1 MKKTVS
7 FFYNNPFLLFA
18 FFLFIVYLPVFLPFF
33 HLKNDLINQNLP
45 TRFVISESLYS
56 GYFPWWNPYIH
67 YGIPQYGD
75 MNNGFWNP
83 ILWVIAKTVGYSVY
97 TITLEE
103 MFYLLIAGWGMYKL
117 IKELFSKDV
126 ALVTGLAYLCCGYAV
141 GHLQHFIW
149 ITGVA
154 FFPYILFFFFRTN
167 QNPIVK
173 NYIGFGISVLFF
185 TASTH
190 PGLIIGAA
198 YFFLF
203 ILLFIYLFRY
213 SIARTLY
220 TNKFVVKNILLLTVC
235 CICSIVVI
243 VSNFEM
249 LQNISRGTKVSLNES
264 LLSPTTLQSYFSLL
278 FPLPIHKSNFFNTD
292 ISMRNIYGGMAL
304 LFGLFYY
311 FKTIEKKII
320 LFSLIPLLFFILLAS
335 GGWFK
340 IFAWKFLPYTGYVRM
355 NGEFAYFVMLIL
367 FILSAAGLHSFL
379 QKKNNIAVLVK
390 PANRLML
397 LFTISSLIS
406 LVIIFTTKSSLLF
419 TNSNSSGKY
428 FIKALFENLSFADLL
443 FIQSVI
449 LLLSVWFIKKYK
461 FDFTSSFFILSINL
475 IITTWLCLPYTG
487 LGMKSKKEMQQVINS
502 FPKGI
507 QKQELTTI
515 NQTKLI
521 EPENKREYI
530 MLSSFSKKIGSPE
543 KEDYPVQ
550 LKSNAEYF
558 ADSSLTNFINQQAWL
573 FLSSDTT
580 VNAVTNFDSS
590 IIKVIENG
598 PGKIKCFINSRG
610 YKFLVLLQNNYP
622 HWQVSIDG
630 KKIIHATAF
639 KTFIAVP
646 VPEGN
651 HLIEFIFNP
660 KPVKIAFWINI
671 SVLILLAIL
680 LSVKTIRNK
689 KLFK

>member
-1 MKKTVS
+1 MKKIAS

-18 FFLFIVYLPVFLPFF
+18 LFIFIVYLPVFLPFF

-103 MFYLLIAGWGMYKL
+103 MVYLLIAGWGMYKL
-117 IKELFSKDV
+117 IKELFSKDT

-154 FFPYILFFFFRTN
+154 FYPYVLLYFIRAN
-167 QNPIVK
+167 K
-173 NYIGFGISVLFF
+173 NAIAKNFIACGISVLFF
-185 TASTH
+185 TSSTH
-190 PGLIIGAA
+190 PGLIIGAS

-203 ILLFIYLFRY
+203 ALLFIYRFRHSVTKEFYSKNFLF
-213 SIARTLY
+213 
-220 TNKFVVKNILLLTVC
+220 KNFLLLLISCLC
-235 CICSIVVI
+235 CIVII
-243 VSNFEM
+243 VSNFEL
-249 LQNISRGTKVSLNES
+249 LQYISRGNKLSLAES
-264 LLSPTTLQSYFSLL
+264 LLSPTTLQSYISLL
-278 FPLPIHKSNFFNTD
+278 FPLPVHKTDFFNTD
-292 ISMRNIYGGMAL
+292 ISMRNMYGGIAML
-304 LFGLFYY
+304 IGLIFY
-311 FKTIEKKII
+311 FKKTNRKII
-320 LFSLIPLLFFILLAS
+320 LFTLLPLLFFVLLAS

-340 IFAWKFLPYTGYVRM
+340 TLAWKFLPYTGYVRM
-355 NGEFAYFVMLIL
+355 NGEFTYFVMLIL
-367 FILSAAGLHSFL
+367 FLISAAGLHSLL
-379 QKKNNIAVLVK
+379 QKNNFKQLLITPVNWLFVLSLVAAVVSLILV
-390 PANRLML
+390 
-397 LFTISSLIS
+397 FTIHSSIIYS
-406 LVIIFTTKSSLLF
+406 VIG
-419 TNSNSSGKY
+419 NSGKF
-428 FIKALFENLSFADLL
+428 FIKSVFENLRFADLL
-443 FIQSVI
+443 FIQSII

-461 FDFTSSFFILSINL
+461 FNFTSSFFILCINL

-487 LGMKSKKEMQQVINS
+487 LGMKSKKEMQQIINS
-502 FPKGI
+502 TQKGI
-507 QKQELTTI
+507 QKQELTAI

-530 MLSSFSKKIGSPE
+530 MLSSFSKKIGNPE
-543 KEDYPVQ
+543 MEDYPVQ
-550 LKSNAEYF
+550 LKSNAEFF

-573 FLSSDTT
+573 FLSSDTLI
-580 VNAVTNFDSS
+580 NASTNFDSS
-590 IIKVIENG
+590 RIKVIENG
-598 PGKIKCFINSRG
+598 PGKIKCSINNAG

-622 HWQVSIDG
+622 HWEVSIDD
-630 KKIIHATAF
+630 KKIIHYTAF
-639 KTFIAVP
+639 KTFITAP
-646 VPEGN
+646 IPDGN
-651 HLIEFIFNP
+651 HFVEFNFNP

-680 LSVKTIRNK
+680 LSVKSIRNK
-689 KLFK
+689 KWFK

>member
-1 MKKTVS
+1 M
-7 FFYNNPFLLFA
+7 LFA
-18 FFLFIVYLPVFLPFF
+18 LFLFIVYLPVFLPFF

-117 IKELFSKDV
+117 LKELFSKDI

-154 FFPYILFFFFRTN
+154 FFPYVLLYFIRAN
-167 QNPIVK
+167 KNPIVK
-173 NYIGFGISVLFF
+173 NFIACGISVLFF
-185 TASTH
+185 TSSTH
-190 PGLIIGAA
+190 PGLIIGAS

-203 ILLFIYLFRY
+203 ALFFIYLFRH
-213 SIARTLY
+213 SVTKELY
-220 TNKFVVKNILLLTVC
+220 LKKFLLKNSLLLLISCLC
-235 CICSIVVI
+235 CTVVI

-249 LQNISRGTKVSLNES
+249 LEYISRGNKLSLDES
-264 LLSPTTLQSYFSLL
+264 LLSPTTLQSYISLL
-278 FPLPIHKSNFFNTD
+278 FPLPVHKTDFFNTD
-292 ISMRNIYGGMAL
+292 ISMRNVYGGIAML
-304 LFGLFYY
+304 IGLIFY
-311 FKTIEKKII
+311 FKKINKKII
-320 LFSLIPLLFFILLAS
+320 LFTLLPLLFFVLLAS

-340 IFAWKFLPYTGYVRM
+340 TLAWKFLPYTGYVRM
-355 NGEFAYFVMLIL
+355 NGEFTYFVLLIL
-367 FILSAAGLHSFL
+367 FLISAAGLHSLL
-379 QKKNNIAVLVK
+379 QKNNFKQLLITPVNWLFVLPLVTAVV
-390 PANRLML
+390 
-397 LFTISSLIS
+397 SLI
-406 LVIIFTTKSSLLF
+406 LVFTFHSSIIFSVIG
-419 TNSNSSGKY
+419 NSGKF
-428 FIKALFENLSFADLL
+428 FIKSVFENLSFADLF
-443 FIQSVI
+443 FIQSII

-461 FDFTSSFFILSINL
+461 FNFTSSFFILCINL

-502 FPKGI
+502 TPKGI

-530 MLSSFSKKIGSPE
+530 MLSSFSKKIGNPE
-543 KEDYPVQ
+543 MEDYPVQ

-573 FLSSDTT
+573 FLSSDTLI
-580 VNAVTNFDSS
+580 NASTNFDSS
-590 IIKVIENG
+590 NIKVIENG
-598 PGKIKCFINSRG
+598 PGKIKCSINNSG
-610 YKFLVLLQNNYP
+610 YKFLVLLQNDYP
-622 HWQVSIDG
+622 HWRVSIDG
-630 KKIIHATAF
+630 EKIIHATAF
-639 KTFIAVP
+639 KTFITVP
-646 VPEGN
+646 VPKGN
-651 HLIEFIFNP
+651 HLVEFNFTP

-680 LSVKTIRNK
+680 LSVKSIRNK